1 MARRAKSAR
10 KPMRGA
16 FRWLRHLLLPV
27 LAILLV
33 LGTVYVAYLD
43 HTIRSQ
49 FEGKRWALPARV
61 YARPLEL
68 YAGMTLSAAQFAAE
82 LHALKYRAVKSP
94 DVPGTY
100 SQQGDHFQLVTRNFT
115 FWDGKES
122 AHALKVDFQGDHL
135 VALNDAAANAP
146 LGLVRMD
153 PAQIGGIYTTR
164 NEDRILVRLQEVPPL
179 LIETLLSIEDRSFY
193 YHSGV
198 SPRAILR
205 AMFTNL
211 RAGGAVQGGSTLT
224 QQLVKNLFLTNE
236 RKLKRKVNEALM
248 ALLLEWHYE
257 KAEILETYLN
267 EVYLGQDGARAI
279 HGFGLASQFYFQRPL
294 EQLQPQQIAVLVA
307 LVKGPSYYDPR
318 RNPVRAKQRRDVV
331 LDVLAEQHVLNPE
344 QIKLAKSQ
352 PLGVVPGSPSGIT
365 PYPAFLDLVKR
376 QLRHDYREE
385 DLTSEGL
392 QIFTTLDPQVQNN
405 AEAALTTRLRGLEK
419 GRGMRAGVLQGAV
432 VVTSIEGG
440 EVLALVGGRDPRF
453 TGFNRALDAQRQIG
467 SLAKPAVY
475 LTALSQPQRYTL
487 ATQLDD
493 SALSIKIPG
502 AGYWTPQ
509 DYDHEYHGQVLL
521 MTALAHSYNIP
532 TARLGLDIGVP
543 KVVDTLHRLGAE
555 GDIPAYPSVLLG
567 AVNMTPVTVAQMY
580 QTLAS
585 GGFRTPLRAIRDVLT
600 VDGKP
605 LQRYP
610 LTVQQTLP
618 SAPVYLLNTA
628 LQQVVRHGTAVT
640 LSRYLRTDLG
650 VAGKTGTTDDMRD
663 SWFAGFT
670 GDKVAVVWVGR
681 DDNKPAGFSGATGA
695 LTVWGTMMRDVATRP
710 LQLTR
715 PGNVEDAW
723 IDSFSGQRTD
733 TDCEAGVQ
741 LPFIT
746 GSTPGAYVSCHQ
758 NGAGK
763 DPVGKAINW
772 IKGVFQ

>member
-1 MARRAKSAR
+1 MAKRARSAR
-10 KPMRGA
+10 KSPRGA
-16 FRWLRHLLLPV
+16 SRWLRRLLLTV
-27 LAILLV
+27 LA
-33 LGTVYVAYLD
+33 TVTVAGIIYVGYLD

-68 YAGMTLSAAQFAAE
+68 YAGMTLTSAQFADE
-82 LHALKYRAVKSP
+82 LRSLKYRAVKSP

-100 SQQGDHFQLVTRNFT
+100 LQQGERFRVVTRGFT
-115 FWDGKES
+115 FWDGKEDS
-122 AHALKVDFQGDHL
+122 HALTVELQDGQL
-135 VALNDAAANAP
+135 TTLNETATGTP
-146 LGLVRMD
+146 VGLVRMD

-179 LIETLLSIEDRSFY
+179 LVNTLLSVEDRAFY
-193 YHSGV
+193 SHHGV
-198 SPRAILR
+198 SGRAILR
-205 AMFTNL
+205 AVFTNL
-211 RAGGAVQGGSTLT
+211 RAGGTVQGGSTLT
-224 QQLVKNLFLTNE
+224 QQLVKNFFLSNE
-236 RKLKRKVNEALM
+236 RKFKRKINEAIM
-248 ALLLEWHYE
+248 ALLLEWHYK

-294 EQLQPQQIAVLVA
+294 DQLQPQQVALLVA
-307 LVKGPSYYDPR
+307 LVKGPSFYDPR

-331 LDVLAEQHVLNPE
+331 LDVLVAQKVLTPA
-344 QIKLAKSQ
+344 QAAQAKAQ

-392 QIFTTLDPQVQNN
+392 QIFTTLDPLVQDS
-405 AEAALTTRLRGLEK
+405 AEHALSTRLQVLEK
-419 GRGMRAGVLQGAV
+419 SRGMRRGALEGAV
-432 VVTSIEGG
+432 VVSSIEGG

-453 TGFNRALDAQRQIG
+453 TGFNRALDARRQIG
-467 SLAKPAVY
+467 SLVKPAVY
-475 LTALSQPQRYTL
+475 LTALAQPENYTL
-487 ATQLDD
+487 ATPIDD
-493 SALSIKIPG
+493 SSLSLKIPG
-502 AGYWTPQ
+502 QGFWTPQ
-509 DYDHEYHGQVLL
+509 NYDHQYHGQVLL
-521 MTALAHSYNIP
+521 LSALAHSYNIP
-532 TARLGLDIGVP
+532 TARLGLDVGVP
-543 KVVDTLHRLGAE
+543 KVVETLHQLGAE

-567 AVNMTPVTVAQMY
+567 AVNLTPITVAQMY
-580 QTLAS
+580 QTLAA
-585 GGFRTPLRAIRDVLT
+585 GGFRTPLSAIREVLA

-610 LTVQQTLP
+610 LTVQQAVAP
-618 SAPVYLLNTA
+618 APVYLLNTA
-628 LQQVVRHGTAVT
+628 MQQVVRRGTGST
-640 LSRYLRTDLG
+640 LSRYLRADLG

-695 LTVWGTMMRDVATRP
+695 LTVWGEMMRDVASRP

-715 PGNVEDAW
+715 PANIVSAW

-733 TDCEAGVQ
+733 SDCEAGVQ
-741 LPFIT
+741 LPFIE
-746 GSTPGAYVSCHQ
+746 GSVPGAYVSCHQ
-758 NGAGK
+758 DGPSE
-763 DPVGKAINW
+763 DPVEQTIDW
-772 IKGVFQ
+772 IKGIFQ

>member
-1 MARRAKSAR
+1 MAKRAKSAR
-10 KPMRGA
+10 RSPRGSS
-16 FRWLRHLLLPV
+16 RWLRRLLLT
-27 LAILLV
+27 ALLTV
-33 LGTVYVAYLD
+33 VGLGLIYVAYLD

-82 LHALKYRAVKSP
+82 LHNLKYRAVKSP
-94 DVPGTY
+94 DMPGTY
-100 SQQGDHFQLVTRNFT
+100 LQQGERFKVVTRGFT
-115 FWDGKES
+115 FWDGKEDS
-122 AHALKVDFQGDHL
+122 HALTLELQDGRL
-135 VALNDAAANAP
+135 ATLNDSVAGAP

-153 PAQIGGIYTTR
+153 PAQIGGIYTAH

-179 LIETLLSIEDRSFY
+179 LVNTLLSVEDRTFY
-193 YHSGV
+193 SHHGV
-198 SPRAILR
+198 SGRAILR

-224 QQLVKNLFLTNE
+224 QQLVKNLFLSNE
-236 RKLKRKVNEALM
+236 RKFKRKINEAIM
-248 ALLLEWHYE
+248 ALLLEWHYQ

-294 EQLQPQQIAVLVA
+294 DQLQPQQVALLVA

-331 LDVLAEQHVLNPE
+331 LDVLARQQVLTPA
-344 QIKLAKSQ
+344 QATQAKAQ

-376 QLRHDYREE
+376 QLRQDYREE

-392 QIFTTLDPQVQNN
+392 QIFTTLDPLAQSS
-405 AEAALTTRLRGLEK
+405 AEHALTTRLQALEK
-419 GRGMRAGVLQGAV
+419 SRGMRRGVLQGAV
-432 VVTSIEGG
+432 VVSSIEGG

-453 TGFNRALDAQRQIG
+453 TGFNRALDAHRQIG
-467 SLAKPAVY
+467 SLVKPAVY
-475 LTALSQPQRYTL
+475 LTALAQPEHYTL
-487 ATQLDD
+487 ATPLDD

-502 AGYWTPQ
+502 QGYWTPQ
-509 DYDHEYHGQVLL
+509 DYDHKYHGQVLL
-521 MTALAHSYNIP
+521 LTALAHSYNIP
-532 TARLGLDIGVP
+532 TARLGLDVGVP
-543 KVVDTLHRLGAE
+543 KVVETLHQLGVE

-567 AVNMTPVTVAQMY
+567 AVNLTPITVAQVY
-580 QTLAS
+580 QTLAA
-585 GGFRTPLRAIRDVLT
+585 GGFRTPLSAIREVLA

-610 LTVQQTLP
+610 LTVQQAV
-618 SAPVYLLNTA
+618 APAPAYLLNTA

-640 LSRYLRTDLG
+640 LSRYLPGDLG

-681 DDNKPAGFSGATGA
+681 DDNKSAGFSGATGA
-695 LTVWGTMMRDVATRP
+695 LTVWGTMMRDVASRP

-715 PGNVEDAW
+715 PANIESAW
-723 IDSFSGQRTD
+723 IDSFSGLRTD
-733 TDCEAGVQ
+733 SDCEAGVQ

-746 GSTPGAYVSCHQ
+746 GSVPSDYVSCHQ
-758 NGAGK
+758 GAGT
-763 DPVGKAINW
+763 DNPVEKTIDW
-772 IKGVFQ
+772 IKGILR